1 MHSVD
6 FLIIGQGLA
15 GSLLAY
21 ELIKRDKSVIVF
33 NQDVASSAS
42 RVAAGLINPVTGHRL
57 NITNDFFNYQR
68 AALPLYKEIE
78 DRVNRPIYRD
88 LKQTRLIK
96 NKGQNEYFHKRLLE
110 TKYST
115 ILSDHQ
121 NTGDWFSDK
130 SQFPFGAIN
139 VSQTGYVNTENL
151 LEGIKELIIS
161 RAKYVVEDFDY
172 QDIRSTAKGISYK
185 DYQATAIVFCEG
197 YQALSNPWLK
207 HLPFKPAKGEILTLQ
222 PQRDTLTRMLSW
234 GHWLVP
240 QVDGTAKLGSNYIWN
255 DFELTKGEGT
265 QSEFIKSLTD
275 YTGLK
280 ASVINHQVGIRPSTK
295 QRVPFIG
302 KLSNLDHAYC
312 FNGLGAKGCL
322 LAPTYARLLAD
333 NMLNQVPLSEEV
345 TKCL

>member
-21 ELIKRDKSVIVF
+21 ELIKRDKSVVVF
-33 NQDVASSAS
+33 NQDGTTSAS

-57 NITNDFFNYQR
+57 NITNGFFDYQKS
-68 AALPLYKEIE
+68 ALPLYKEIE

-96 NKGQNEYFHKRLLE
+96 NNGQNEYLHKRLLE
-110 TKYST
+110 TNYTT

-121 NTGDWFSDK
+121 STGGWFSDK

-172 QDIRSTAKGISYK
+172 QNIRSTAKGISYK

-222 PQRDTLTRMLSW
+222 PELDTLTRMLSW

-240 QVDGTAKLGSNYIWN
+240 QEDGTAKLGSNYIWN
-255 DFELTKGEGT
+255 DFELTKGEDT

-275 YTGLK
+275 YTGMK

-295 QRVPFIG
+295 QRVPFVG

-322 LAPTYARLLAD
+322 LAPSYARLLAES
-333 NMLNQVPLSEEV
+333 MLNQTPLPEEV